1 MYDSLKIL
9 FVEDNETDV
18 RLMVQMLKKEFETVS
33 YRQVNDADALLRA
46 LEDERWDI
54 IVTDYSMP
62 EFSGEEVL
70 EIHRSLG
77 LNMPVILVSGAVG
90 EEIAVEMMKAGAND
104 YILKDNLPRLI
115 PAITRELED
124 YRIRLERKRIQ
135 NELTESQHRYQ
146 TLVDMSPD
154 GICMLDTRFIT
165 LLANPRK
172 AVLFGYETPEEMVG
186 LNALSMIA
194 EGYREDL
201 LTNMPNY
208 LENGLIDC
216 MEVEFLRKDGSKFWG
231 ELRCKVIKDDYGTPQ
246 SIVNVVTDISQR
258 KAMEEAL
265 VESESRFR
273 SAYENA
279 PIGMELLA
287 LNGRIMRA
295 NKAFCDL
302 IGYEES
308 ELNRMSFYDVTH
320 PDDVSKNTQIVEDMI
335 ANRSDTVRFEKRYI
349 RKDGDVICVSVSST
363 LIRGKQNQPLYF
375 VSQVQDVTRQKQA
388 EQEIISAR
396 DKAEE
401 SDRLKSA
408 LLANMSHEL
417 RTPMSGVLGFADI
430 IIKTAVDPEIREM
443 AGLIQISGKRLMTT
457 LDSVMLLAQLEST
470 DNVRDLNYTFVN
482 LSRMLNNMA
491 DKLRSR
497 ANQKGLELKL
507 EIEPEIYLSTEY
519 HLLTQAINKVLD
531 NALKFTESGSISIS
545 LDLEVSDTGNSVVIK
560 VTDTGIGID

>member
-77 LNMPVILVSGAVG
+77 LNMPVILKSVAVG

-231 ELRCKVIKDDYGTPQ
+231 ELRCKVIKDDYG
-246 SIVNVVTDISQR
+246 
-258 KAMEEAL
+258 KKHWW
-265 VESESRFR
+265 
-273 SAYENA
+273 
-279 PIGMELLA
+279 
-287 LNGRIMRA
+287 RA
-295 NKAFCDL
+295 NHGSAALMKTPL
-302 IGYEES
+302 S
-308 ELNRMSFYDVTH
+308 EW
-320 PDDVSKNTQIVEDMI
+320 
-335 ANRSDTVRFEKRYI
+335 
-349 RKDGDVICVSVSST
+349 
-363 LIRGKQNQPLYF
+363 
-375 VSQVQDVTRQKQA
+375 
-388 EQEIISAR
+388 
-396 DKAEE
+396 
-401 SDRLKSA
+401 
-408 LLANMSHEL
+408 
-417 RTPMSGVLGFADI
+417 
-430 IIKTAVDPEIREM
+430 
-443 AGLIQISGKRLMTT
+443 
-457 LDSVMLLAQLEST
+457 
-470 DNVRDLNYTFVN
+470 NY
-482 LSRMLNNMA
+482 
-491 DKLRSR
+491 
-497 ANQKGLELKL
+497 
-507 EIEPEIYLSTEY
+507 
-519 HLLTQAINKVLD
+519 
-531 NALKFTESGSISIS
+531 
-545 LDLEVSDTGNSVVIK
+545 
-560 VTDTGIGID
+560 